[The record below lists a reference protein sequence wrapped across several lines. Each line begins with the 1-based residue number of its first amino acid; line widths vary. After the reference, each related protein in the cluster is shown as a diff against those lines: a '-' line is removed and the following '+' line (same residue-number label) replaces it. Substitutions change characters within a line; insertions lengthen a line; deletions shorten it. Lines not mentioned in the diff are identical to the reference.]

1 MPAKDTR
8 ESAPRWHPSL
18 KKVFKD
24 CDLWWQNNMVKRNK
38 LEEELGVLSVEVATP
53 GLFSPSIG
61 TMQMVSH
68 AYASGAC
75 TTEAANNH
83 AYLADMFRRAV
94 EFRALDFRKLA
105 GISLPLAHQPL
116 RPFKSGMLAAGPAM
130 LCQWRLAEVC
140 ARVLIDVAEKDL
152 QVNPLNVSPD
162 RWRRGTSD
170 AFLIYL
176 FADAFKL
183 KTTYQPK
190 DSLVSEYQALLDAW
204 RTDDERIF
212 CPIMQAATD
221 FHISRSRG
229 STNRIDYEFEYNFD
243 RVYPAE
249 LLAVQAL
256 RRRIGAPEFVVGHLL
271 VDTPWSLI
279 RDLPAID
286 PHPLAVKAE
295 ARLRQ
300 DYPSFR

>member
-1 MPAKDTR
+1 MPAKDTK
-8 ESAPRWHPSL
+8 EAAPRWHPSL

-38 LEEELGVLSVEVATP
+38 LEEELGVFSVEVETP
-53 GLFSPSIG
+53 GLFIPGAG

-75 TTEAANNH
+75 TSDASGNH
-83 AYLADMFRRAV
+83 AYLADMLRRAV
-94 EFRALDFRKLA
+94 EFRALDFRALA
-105 GISLPLAHQPL
+105 GVSLPLANQPL

-130 LCQWRLAEVC
+130 LSQWQLAEVC

-152 QVNPLNVSPD
+152 QVHPLKVSPD

-176 FADAFKL
+176 FADAFNL
-183 KTTYQPK
+183 STTYEPK
-190 DSLVSEYQALLDAW
+190 DSVLPEYQAVLDAW
-204 RTDDERIF
+204 RTDDEGLFRSV
-212 CPIMQAATD
+212 MQAASD

-229 STNRIDYEFEYNFD
+229 STNRMDYEFEYNFD

-256 RRRIGAPEFVVGHLL
+256 RRRIGAPEFAVGHML
-271 VDTPWSLI
+271 VDTPWALI
-279 RDLPAID
+279 RDLPEVA
-286 PHPLAVKAE
+286 PHPLAAQAE
-295 ARLRQ
+295 ARLRK